1 MHRQNTC
8 VWKRW
13 VRKSINNN
21 KHQTKHTKCKSKS
34 YLHLLITVRQWR
46 MTLILTKSDLLLISK
61 MFILIQLDKANSSI
75 CFKIF
80 NSPKR
85 TLLFC
90 FQSQKPLKLV
100 SMLNRFILIFIRT
113 KFTWIPVWYSL
124 WVWSAVDPNGIIVG
138 QLIWEYHRIPD
149 ILCQNQIKTQH
160 TKRGAPHSS
169 QNMTIKCTW
178 LICLVLC
185 RFCGSWTVAASTTNS
200 RIPAQYHSRNTG
212 WKC

>member
-1 MHRQNTC
+1 MSKISSLKFFWKGLDHPPTC
-8 VWKRW
+8 LDNVFKYALFFWR
-13 VRKSINNN
+13 
-21 KHQTKHTKCKSKS
+21 
-34 YLHLLITVRQWR
+34 YPLIV
-46 MTLILTKSDLLLISK
+46 
-61 MFILIQLDKANSSI
+61 
-75 CFKIF
+75 
-80 NSPKR
+80 
-85 TLLFC
+85 LFLVAKTT
-90 FQSQKPLKLV
+90 QLV
-100 SMLNRFILIFIRT
+100 SMFNRFISIFIWT

-160 TKRGAPHSS
+160 TKRGATHSS